1 MNNEFDRDVNFY
13 QNNVSN
19 VEENYFLMT
28 EDKRPLTSSL
38 TMLSQSSI

>member
-1 MNNEFDRDVNFY
+1 MNNEFDRDVNSY

-28 EDKRPLTSSL
+28 EDRRSLTSSL
-38 TMLSQSSI
+38 TMFSQ